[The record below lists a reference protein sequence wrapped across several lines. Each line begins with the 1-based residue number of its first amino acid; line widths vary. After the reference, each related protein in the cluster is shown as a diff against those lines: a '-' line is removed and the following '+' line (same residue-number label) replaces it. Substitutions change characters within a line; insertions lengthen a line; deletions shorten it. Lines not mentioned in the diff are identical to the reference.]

1 MTWTAQLTY
10 TAGGLTSDD
19 IAALTDALGD
29 GGIVYGSDTGRLQI
43 TLEVEAPTLQ
53 DAADTV
59 LRMTAAATGL
69 LKLTRL
75 QALTTAEFVAEIE
88 HPPAMNL
95 DAHRRH
101 RDRRRA
107 RRITPARRPAD
118 RRPGLSR
125 TGIAPGIWSPL
136 HPSFGQSVPQALDGH
151 QNPRGGGAAGPPLHD
166 RPPERRGDAA
176 CITRH
181 TRRIVGSAGARR
193 NHLSTSVIQYSKR
206 LSSTAPACVVGGSRR
221 RERGRRL

>member
-19 IAALTDALGD
+19 IDALTDALGDALGD

-75 QALTTAEFVAEIE
+75 QALTTAEFVA
-88 HPPAMNL
+88 
-95 DAHRRH
+95 
-101 RDRRRA
+101 
-107 RRITPARRPAD
+107 
-118 RRPGLSR
+118 
-125 TGIAPGIWSPL
+125 
-136 HPSFGQSVPQALDGH
+136 
-151 QNPRGGGAAGPPLHD
+151 AA
-166 RPPERRGDAA
+166 A
-176 CITRH
+176 
-181 TRRIVGSAGARR
+181 V
-193 NHLSTSVIQYSKR
+193 
-206 LSSTAPACVVGGSRR
+206 
-221 RERGRRL
+221 

>member
-19 IAALTDALGD
+19 IDALTDALGD

-75 QALTTAEFVAEIE
+75 QALTTAEFVAGRRGV
-88 HPPAMNL
+88 AS
-95 DAHRRH
+95 HRR
-101 RDRRRA
+101 
-107 RRITPARRPAD
+107 
-118 RRPGLSR
+118 S
-125 TGIAPGIWSPL
+125 
-136 HPSFGQSVPQALDGH
+136 HPTAFTTCGFLTSLT
-151 QNPRGGGAAGPPLHD
+151 AAGD
-166 RPPERRGDAA
+166 
-176 CITRH
+176 
-181 TRRIVGSAGARR
+181 
-193 NHLSTSVIQYSKR
+193 
-206 LSSTAPACVVGGSRR
+206 
-221 RERGRRL
+221 